1 MKKKTNYYNM
11 SRYKLERSTHPD
23 WWVLTDMD
31 ALVVIQFEE
40 HRFNET
46 QKVTILEDSKFNGN
60 PEYVASELARVL
72 AAMGDY
78 MYSHWY
84 SIAMPTPTFEL
95 REDDEGKR
103 LLLIRNK
110 FPKFTIEIQD
120 TCDKNELSGA
130 LRAASEYIRK
140 RT

>member
-1 MKKKTNYYNM
+1 MNRFRLDKSQDM
-11 SRYKLERSTHPD
+11 PG
-23 WWVLTDMD
+23 WWVLTDVD
-31 ALVVIQFEE
+31 SLVVIQFEE

-46 QKVTILEDSKFNGN
+46 QKVTILEDSKFNGS
-60 PEYVASELARVL
+60 PDYVSNELARVL
-72 AAMGDY
+72 ASMGDY

-84 SIAMPTPTFEL
+84 SIAMPMPTFEL
-95 REDDEGKR
+95 REDDEGER

-120 TCDKNELSGA
+120 DCDKNKLSGA
-130 LRAASEYIRK
+130 LRAASEFIRK

>member
-1 MKKKTNYYNM
+1 M
-11 SRYKLERSTHPD
+11 PG
-23 WWVLTDMD
+23 WWVLTDVD
-31 ALVVIQFEE
+31 SLVVIQFEE

-46 QKVTILEDSKFNGN
+46 QKVTILEDSKFNGS
-60 PEYVASELARVL
+60 PDYVSNELARVL
-72 AAMGDY
+72 ASMGDY

-84 SIAMPTPTFEL
+84 SIAMPMPTFEL
-95 REDDEGKR
+95 REDDEGER

-120 TCDKNELSGA
+120 DCDKNKLSGA
-130 LRAASEYIRK
+130 LRAASKKKKK

>member
-1 MKKKTNYYNM
+1 M

-95 REDDEGKR
+95 REDDEGER

-120 TCDKNELSGA
+120 TCDKNALSGA